1 MDYQEKVAF
10 LRQYRDKMIEKKEL
24 EDELEALRSEAVRT
38 TAGFSDIP
46 RGHGNKSDRIPLAVE
61 QIMELENELHHRIQ
75 ECIRSY
81 REIERCIGSVKN
93 TRWKSILRYRYI
105 CGKSWEALAEEME
118 LSSKWVKKLHDDAI
132 RNLYIP

>member
-1 MDYQEKVAF
+1 M
-10 LRQYRDKMIEKKEL
+10 
-24 EDELEALRSEAVRT
+24 EALRSEAVRT

-46 RGHGNKSDRIPLAVE
+46 RGRGNKSDRIPLAVE
-61 QIMELENELHHRIQ
+61 QIMELENELHHRIL

-93 TRWKSILRYRYI
+93 TRWRLILSYRYI

-118 LSSKWVKKLHDDAI
+118 LSSKWVKKT
-132 RNLYIP
+132 P